1 MLLTRCKESEKQNKN
16 ISNELNQ
23 LSDEYER
30 NRKELVEKKSVDMR
44 LRSELMELRKA
55 RDSFKFKA
63 EDAIKQ
69 EMKANMM

>member
-1 MLLTRCKESEKQNKN
+1 
-16 ISNELNQ
+16 
-23 LSDEYER
+23 
-30 NRKELVEKKSVDMR
+30 MR